1 MINWT
6 SIKHPSQIDEIIELS
21 RQKTCLIYKHS
32 PTCPISS
39 MARHRLE
46 GNWDFDD
53 ADIATY
59 VVDVIYARPLSQ
71 QLAQTFGIR
80 HESPQVLVIRD
91 GQCIHHSSH
100 LDISVGDLKGVV
112 ESPLQ

>member
-6 SIKHPSQIDEIIELS
+6 SVKHPTQIDEIVELS

-32 PTCPISS
+32 PTCSISS

-46 GNWDFDD
+46 GSWDFQEQDL
-53 ADIATY
+53 ATFF
-59 VVDVIYARPLSQ
+59 VDVVYDRPLSQ
-71 QLAQTFGIR
+71 QMAQTFGVR
-80 HESPQVLVIRD
+80 HESPQILVIKD

-100 LDISVGDLKGVV
+100 LDISVRDLKGVV
-112 ESPLQ
+112 ESPL